1 MFDIGGPELFFL
13 MILALLIFGPRRLP
27 QIGRQLGGFVAQ
39 MRHAMRDMQGTLER
53 EVALEDVKGAIG
65 EVKGIQRDATAIA
78 RELAG
83 FGPPPYVDP
92 NRRRDLPPGTGVAP
106 EPAPSAGE
114 PGASRPSEAAAAPSA
129 PSPSVSAPPPADR
142 AASVP
147 APAAPASA
155 RPPAADSSAGGQDG
169 PGEAGPP

>member
-39 MRHAMRDMQGTLER
+39 LRHAMRDMQGTLER
-53 EVALEDVKGAIG
+53 EVALEDVKGAVD

-92 NRRRDLPPGTGVAP
+92 NRRRELPPGTGVAP
-106 EPAPSAGE
+106 A
-114 PGASRPSEAAAAPSA
+114 
-129 PSPSVSAPPPADR
+129 
-142 AASVP
+142 P
-147 APAAPASA
+147 APAAGEPEAGGPPEAAAEPATPAGYEPGPPASEPA
-155 RPPAADSSAGGQDG
+155 PPPSAEPSAVPPDD
-169 PGEAGPP
+169 PGRAGTP

>member
-13 MILALLIFGPRRLP
+13 LILALLIFGPRRLP
-27 QIGRQLGGFVAQ
+27 QVGRQLGGFVAQ

-92 NRRRDLPPGTGVAP
+92 NRRRDQPPAGSGVLAP
-106 EPAPSAGE
+106 ETAAEPVAGE
-114 PGASRPSEAAAAPSA
+114 TGAVGTAEAAAAETSA
-129 PSPSVSAPPPADR
+129 PSSPAPSEPAPPR
-142 AASVP
+142 AA
-147 APAAPASA
+147 APTA
-155 RPPAADSSAGGQDG
+155 DG
-169 PGEAGPP
+169 PDDPGRAGTP

>member
-13 MILALLIFGPRRLP
+13 LILALLIFGPRRLP

-53 EVALEDVKGAIG
+53 EVALEDVKGAMN

-92 NRRRDLPPGTGVAP
+92 NRSRDLPPGSGV
-106 EPAPSAGE
+106 
-114 PGASRPSEAAAAPSA
+114 
-129 PSPSVSAPPPADR
+129 
-142 AASVP
+142 
-147 APAAPASA
+147 APASA
-155 RPPAADSSAGGQDG
+155 PGAPP
-169 PGEAGPP
+169 PREPAGPVVAAPSTPVPPTAAEPSAAPPDDPGRAGTP

>member
-13 MILALLIFGPRRLP
+13 LILALLIFGPRRLP
-27 QIGRQLGGFVAQ
+27 QVGRQLGGFVAQ

-53 EVALEDVKGAIG
+53 EVALEDVKGAMN

-92 NRRRDLPPGTGVAP
+92 NRRRDLPPAGGGVLAP
-106 EPAPSAGE
+106 ETAAEPVAGE
-114 PGASRPSEAAAAPSA
+114 TGAVGTAEAAAAETSA
-129 PSPSVSAPPPADR
+129 PSSPAPSEPAPPR
-142 AASVP
+142 AA
-147 APAAPASA
+147 APTA
-155 RPPAADSSAGGQDG
+155 DG
-169 PGEAGPP
+169 PDDPGRAGTP

>member
-13 MILALLIFGPRRLP
+13 LILALLIFGPRRLP
-27 QIGRQLGGFVAQ
+27 QIGKQLGGFVAQ
-39 MRHAMRDMQGTLER
+39 MRNAMRDMQGTLER

-92 NRRRDLPPGTGVAP
+92 NRRRDLPPGGPPAGASPGAVDGDPGAPASPDAPPAGAAGTEPAAP
-106 EPAPSAGE
+106 EPAATD
-114 PGASRPSEAAAAPSA
+114 AAAPG
-129 PSPSVSAPPPADR
+129 
-142 AASVP
+142 
-147 APAAPASA
+147 PAAP
-155 RPPAADSSAGGQDG
+155 GG
-169 PGEAGPP
+169 PGPAGTP

>member
-1 MFDIGGPELFFL
+1 MFDIGGPEFFFL
-13 MILALLIFGPRRLP
+13 LILALLIFGPRRLP
-27 QIGRQLGGFVAQ
+27 QIGKQLGGFVGQ

-92 NRRRDLPPGTGVAP
+92 NRRRDLPPGAP
-106 EPAPSAGE
+106 PSASSPDAAS
-114 PGASRPSEAAAAPSA
+114 PGA
-129 PSPSVSAPPPADR
+129 ADG
-142 AASVP
+142 VP
-147 APAAPASA
+147 GAPAAPDA
-155 RPPAADSSAGGQDG
+155 PPAGAAGSEPGAPG
-169 PGEAGPP
+169 PAAPDPAVPGAPGPAGTP

>member
-13 MILALLIFGPRRLP
+13 LILALLIFGPRRLP
-27 QIGRQLGGFVAQ
+27 QIGKQLGGFVAQ

-65 EVKGIQRDATAIA
+65 EVKGIQRDATSIA

-92 NRRRDLPPGTGVAP
+92 NRRRDLPPGAP
-106 EPAPSAGE
+106 PDGASPGTADGDPGAPAVPDAPPAGAAGSE
-114 PGASRPSEAAAAPSA
+114 PGAPG
-129 PSPSVSAPPPADR
+129 
-142 AASVP
+142 
-147 APAAPASA
+147 PAAPD
-155 RPPAADSSAGGQDG
+155 PAVPGAPGPAGT
-169 PGEAGPP
+169 P

>member
-1 MFDIGGPELFFL
+1 MFDIGGPEFFFL
-13 MILALLIFGPRRLP
+13 LILALLIFGPRRLP
-27 QIGRQLGGFVAQ
+27 QIGKQLGGFVGQ

-92 NRRRDLPPGTGVAP
+92 NRRRDLPPGAP
-106 EPAPSAGE
+106 PDGAS
-114 PGASRPSEAAAAPSA
+114 PGA
-129 PSPSVSAPPPADR
+129 ADD
-142 AASVP
+142 VP
-147 APAAPASA
+147 GAPAAPDA
-155 RPPAADSSAGGQDG
+155 PPAGA
-169 PGEAGPP
+169 AGPEPGAPGPTAPDPAVPGAPGPAGTP

>member
-13 MILALLIFGPRRLP
+13 LILALLIFGPRRLP
-27 QIGRQLGGFVAQ
+27 QVGRQLGGFVAQ

-53 EVALEDVKGAIG
+53 EVALEDVKGAMN

-92 NRRRDLPPGTGVAP
+92 NRRRDLPPASGGVLAP
-106 EPAPSAGE
+106 ETAAEPVAGE
-114 PGASRPSEAAAAPSA
+114 TGAVGPAEAAAAESSA
-129 PSPSVSAPPPADR
+129 PSSPAPSEPAPPR
-142 AASVP
+142 AA
-147 APAAPASA
+147 APTA
-155 RPPAADSSAGGQDG
+155 DG
-169 PGEAGPP
+169 PDDPGQAGTP

>member
-13 MILALLIFGPRRLP
+13 LILALLIFGPRRLP
-27 QIGRQLGGFVAQ
+27 QVGRQLGGFVAQ

-53 EVALEDVKGAIG
+53 EVALEDVKGAMN

-92 NRRRDLPPGTGVAP
+92 NRRRDLPPAGSGVLAP
-106 EPAPSAGE
+106 ETAAEPVAGE
-114 PGASRPSEAAAAPSA
+114 TGAVGTAEAAAAESSA
-129 PSPSVSAPPPADR
+129 PSSSAPSEPAPPR
-142 AASVP
+142 AA
-147 APAAPASA
+147 APTAEGPDD
-155 RPPAADSSAGGQDG
+155 PGQAGT
-169 PGEAGPP
+169 P

>member
-13 MILALLIFGPRRLP
+13 LILALLIFGPRRLP
-27 QIGRQLGGFVAQ
+27 QVGRQLGGFVAQ

-53 EVALEDVKGAIG
+53 EVALEDVKGAMN

-92 NRRRDLPPGTGVAP
+92 NRRRDLPPAGGGVLAPETAVGPVAGETGAVGPAESAAAESSAP
-106 EPAPSAGE
+106 SSPAPSEPAP
-114 PGASRPSEAAAAPSA
+114 PRAAAP
-129 PSPSVSAPPPADR
+129 
-142 AASVP
+142 
-147 APAAPASA
+147 
-155 RPPAADSSAGGQDG
+155 AADGPDDPGRAGT
-169 PGEAGPP
+169 P

>member
-13 MILALLIFGPRRLP
+13 LILALLIFGPRRLP
-27 QIGRQLGGFVAQ
+27 QIGKQLGGFVAQ

-92 NRRRDLPPGTGVAP
+92 NRRRDLPPGGPPAGAP
-106 EPAPSAGE
+106 P
-114 PGASRPSEAAAAPSA
+114 AAADGDPG
-129 PSPSVSAPPPADR
+129 
-142 AASVP
+142 
-147 APAAPASA
+147 APAAPDA
-155 RPPAADSSAGGQDG
+155 PPAGAAGSGPAAPDAAAPDPAAPGG
-169 PGEAGPP
+169 PGPAGRP